1 MTHRLIAKTPITL
14 VSCLFAL
21 IALSPAALG
30 TVGKIREFPL
40 GTSPNAIAAGS
51 DGNLWLTECYGYNDG
66 RITTPGGIT
75 EFDVSTA
82 DSGPEGIAPG
92 PDGNMWFTESVGN
105 KIGRITPSGDITEF
119 DVPTANSYPFGITP

>member
-40 GTSPNAIAAGS
+40 GTSPNGIAAGS
-51 DGNLWLTECYGYNDG
+51 DGNLWLTEPYAVSIG
-66 RITTPGGIT
+66 RITTSGSLTEFRVPGG
-75 EFDVSTA
+75 A
-82 DSGPEGIAPG
+82 PQRIAAG
-92 PDGNMWFTESVGN
+92 PDGHMWFTVGYGN
-105 KIGRITPSGDITEF
+105 KIGRISTSGVITERH
-119 DVPTANSYPFGITP
+119 PHPRRCPPWHRCRP